1 MLLELSP
8 PFLRELVASESVNV
22 KTWSAFTV
30 ALNLILLWRAAE
42 YITPLEA
49 GTLIVIEGRTHPELR
64 AEEAAIRAKYS
75 RHGTVKGVT
84 VCTSAIPVLEESCE
98 DERGYPELVHK
109 MLWNAKFCSLRG
121 YSRELVARRPSLGP
135 KPCEAYDLDS
145 TAFVTMAVHAEAMAA
160 VKACHG
166 ERIGISRIP
175 RYCGPEDQTTRVCV
189 HLAGDNLKRG
199 RVDDL
204 RSLVGG
210 TMGEE
215 EENEFFVKAGA
226 GPYASNR
233 FCLAFGS

>member
-1 MLLELSP
+1 M
-8 PFLRELVASESVNV
+8 
-22 KTWSAFTV
+22 
-30 ALNLILLWRAAE
+30 
-42 YITPLEA
+42 
-49 GTLIVIEGRTHPELR
+49 
-64 AEEAAIRAKYS
+64 
-75 RHGTVKGVT
+75 
-84 VCTSAIPVLEESCE
+84 
-98 DERGYPELVHK
+98 
-109 MLWNAKFCSLRG
+109 
-121 YSRELVARRPSLGP
+121 
-135 KPCEAYDLDS
+135 
-145 TAFVTMAVHAEAMAA
+145 TMAVHAEAMAA

>member
-1 MLLELSP
+1 MECKVLQFAGVLKRTRGQTP
-8 PFLRELVASESVNV
+8 QP
-22 KTWSAFTV
+22 
-30 ALNLILLWRAAE
+30 AAK
-42 YITPLEA
+42 A
-49 GTLIVIEGRTHPELR
+49 VRSH
-64 AEEAAIRAKYS
+64 
-75 RHGTVKGVT
+75 
-84 VCTSAIPVLEESCE
+84 
-98 DERGYPELVHK
+98 
-109 MLWNAKFCSLRG
+109 
-121 YSRELVARRPSLGP
+121 
-135 KPCEAYDLDS
+135 DLDS

-204 RSLVGG
+204 RPLVGG